1 MPARPRPAAEPSA
14 RETPKPSK
22 PAAKNKRGSPEAV
35 AKRRLA
41 RKLNRLLTEG
51 SATAAGDGRTER
63 RRRRLLKELEQGT
76 RDPATGLKPVE
87 VLQRVHELLELG
99 ETPAALRKVVKPH
112 PRPAV
117 DVDEARALLREIHAA
132 YGFREEAYAFIGLPD
147 EALDALRPATEPT
160 KPRKRKS
167 P

>member
-1 MPARPRPAAEPSA
+1 MPNRPGS
-14 RETPKPSK
+14 PKPAK
-22 PAAKNKRGSPEAV
+22 PAAPNRRGSPEAV

-51 SATAAGDGRTER
+51 SSTAAGDGRTER
-63 RRRRLLKELEQGT
+63 RRRRLLKELEQGA
-76 RDPATGLKPVE
+76 RDPGSGLKPVE

-112 PRPAV
+112 ARPDV

-147 EALDALRPATEPT
+147 EALDALRPPSSD
-160 KPRKRKS
+160 KPRKRKGA
-167 P
+167 